1 MLLNDNP
8 SIDELR
14 AALVKIANGEEVD
27 NSQINAIKALISL
40 KLAEKRLIYAEKRL
54 EKAGIFANEIEQDNT
69 MIWYVK

>member
-1 MLLNDNP
+1 MVLNDNP

-54 EKAGIFANEIEQDNT
+54 EKAGIFANEMVQDNT
-69 MIWYVK
+69 MI

>member
-14 AALVKIANGEEVD
+14 TALVKVANGEEVD

-69 MIWYVK
+69 MI

>member
-14 AALVKIANGEEVD
+14 TALVKVANGEEVD

-40 KLAEKRLIYAEKRL
+40 KLAEKRLTYAEKRL

-69 MIWYVK
+69 MI

>member
-14 AALVKIANGEEVD
+14 AALVKVANGEEVD

-40 KLAEKRLIYAEKRL
+40 KLNEKRLSFAKSRL
-54 EKAGIFANEIEQDNT
+54 EKAGIFANELEQDST
-69 MIWYVK
+69 MI

>member
-14 AALVKIANGEEVD
+14 TALVKVANGEEVD

-54 EKAGIFANEIEQDNT
+54 EKAGIFANEMEQDNT
-69 MIWYVK
+69 MI

>member
-14 AALVKIANGEEVD
+14 AALVKVANGEEVD

-54 EKAGIFANEIEQDNT
+54 EKAGIFANEMEQDNT

>member
-14 AALVKIANGEEVD
+14 TALVKVANGEEVD
-27 NSQINAIKALISL
+27 NTQINAIKALISL

-54 EKAGIFANEIEQDNT
+54 EKAGIFANEMEQDNT
-69 MIWYVK
+69 MI

>member
-8 SIDELR
+8 SLDELR

-54 EKAGIFANEIEQDNT
+54 EKAGIFANELEQDNT
-69 MIWYVK
+69 MI

>member
-1 MLLNDNP
+1 MLNDNP
-8 SIDELR
+8 SLDELR

-27 NSQINAIKALISL
+27 NTQINAIKALISL

-69 MIWYVK
+69 MI

>member
-14 AALVKIANGEEVD
+14 TALVNVANGEEVD

-54 EKAGIFANEIEQDNT
+54 EKAGIFANEMEQDNT
-69 MIWYVK
+69 MI

>member
-1 MLLNDNP
+1 MLLNNNP

-14 AALVKIANGEEVD
+14 AALVEVANGKEVD

-54 EKAGIFANEIEQDNT
+54 EKAGIFANEMEQDNT
-69 MIWYVK
+69 II